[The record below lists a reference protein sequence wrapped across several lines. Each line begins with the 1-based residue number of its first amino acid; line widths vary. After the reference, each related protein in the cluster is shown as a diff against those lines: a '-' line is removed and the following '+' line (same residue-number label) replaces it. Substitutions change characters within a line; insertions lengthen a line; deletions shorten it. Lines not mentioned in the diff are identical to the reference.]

1 MTAPRY
7 PVPPA
12 DVIAAIERAEA
23 LLKAVRPLLKAKKV
37 DWHKVWQ
44 VLRMA
49 DGEISEPASAIVDWD
64 IKQMR
69 GARERDE

>member
-1 MTAPRY
+1 MTTPRH

-12 DVIAAIERAEA
+12 EVIAAIERAEA
-23 LLKAVRPLLKAKKV
+23 LLKAVRPLLKAKKI

-49 DGEISEPASAIVDWD
+49 DGEISESASAIVDWD
-64 IKQMR
+64 IDQMR
-69 GARERDE
+69 AARERDE